1 MTDPTLEWN
10 KQQFNSASAQPIASA
25 YDYSKPYNS
34 NNTDYANSMRNW
46 NYVNNKPAAAPVSTG
61 GAIMPTEG
69 IGTTASTTATSQSPD
84 FWSMEGVFGDENT
97 MGWGGAALGAAQL
110 GMNAWLG
117 MENLGVARDA
127 LAFQK
132 SSFTDQ
138 FNNQAGITNAELRQ
152 RQEWRNRQNPE
163 SIPADEYMETARVN
177 LI

>member
-1 MTDPTLEWN
+1 
-10 KQQFNSASAQPIASA
+10 
-25 YDYSKPYNS
+25 
-34 NNTDYANSMRNW
+34 
-46 NYVNNKPAAAPVSTG
+46 
-61 GAIMPTEG
+61 
-69 IGTTASTTATSQSPD
+69 
-84 FWSMEGVFGDENT
+84 